1 MVSIIIP
8 VFNVELYIEKCINSC
23 LNQSFEDIE
32 IIAINDG
39 STDLSSVILDRYAL
53 LDARFKVFHQNN
65 QGVVSARNKG
75 ILEAR
80 GEWLMFIDGDDYIPD
95 DAIAILLTTVLNDNT
110 DIAVGGFFIERGLKV
125 FPQKNS
131 LPFGNHSK
139 EIACALLA
147 EKLQF
152 SLCGKIFKR
161 NLFEG
166 LEVPS
171 NLKIGEDAYSVIQ
184 LFDKPNKISLVSS
197 PVYYY
202 VQRTESVMNNPSES
216 AIKSRILFVQLVTDF
231 YKRKEYFD
239 DIDFQNYY
247 GRWLLNEYFSFLR
260 MGGKTDDFNQEFVLL
275 INATYLKNKKST
287 SLLPYWRIFF
297 LRAYRFSPITGQFY
311 RYIFNKLRIII
322 RKLEN

>member
-8 VFNVELYIEKCINSC
+8 VYNLEFYIEKCINSC
-23 LNQSFEDIE
+23 LKQTFDDIE

-39 STDLSSVILDRYAL
+39 STDLSGVILDRYAL
-53 LDARFKVFHQNN
+53 LDARFRVFHQRN

-75 ILEAR
+75 ILEAS
-80 GEWLMFIDGDDYIPD
+80 GEWLVFVDGDDYVAE
-95 DAIAILLTTVLNDNT
+95 DAIALLLNAVLQDNA
-110 DIAVGGFFIERGLKV
+110 DIAVGGFFIERGLKLI
-125 FPQKNS
+125 PQENS
-131 LPFGNHSK
+131 LPFGNQSK
-139 EIACALLA
+139 DIACALLA

-152 SLCGKIFKR
+152 SLCGKIFKT

-166 LEVPS
+166 LAVPS

-184 LFDKPNKISLVSS
+184 LCDKAYKINVDTS
-197 PVYYY
+197 PIYYY
-202 VQRTESVMNNPSES
+202 VQRKESVMNNPSES
-216 AIKSRILFVQLVTDF
+216 AIQSRILFVHLVSTF
-231 YKRKEYFD
+231 YKRKEYFNN
-239 DIDFQNYY
+239 IDFQNYY

-260 MGGKTDDFNQEFVLL
+260 MGGKPDDFNREFVLL

-297 LRAYRFSPITGQFY
+297 LRAYNFSPIMGQFF

-322 RKLEN
+322 RRFEN